1 MLMEGLLEFLWGAAK
16 AAVPPAALVLIIGW
30 ICRTWIGE
38 RLKASVKHEY
48 DDRLE
53 QLKAELKAQGD
64 SNLALLKSEI
74 DRQGEKLRIAA
85 SSFSEVQKATIARK
99 VDAVDA
105 LWNGFV
111 QMRDAF
117 PGVYSITDIFSDREM
132 RGFYTSP
139 TMNKFSKDVGAFT
152 EMDLIGVGFAEV
164 EAVRPHLGEYA
175 WAIYVTYRT
184 IMGRSMHLIK
194 NGRSDPS
201 GLEWYKDQNI
211 QNLVASAFGLAK
223 MEEFA
228 NLGHSRFNWINNNFS
243 TILLAAID
251 TILTGQTFSD
261 AAYKQAE
268 RMEQQISVANKAGK
282 TINP

>member
-1 MLMEGLLEFLWGAAK
+1 MEDLLQFLWDATKSAA
-16 AAVPPAALVLIIGW
+16 PPAALLLAIGW
-30 ICRTWIGE
+30 LGRTWIGE

-53 QLKAELKAQGD
+53 QLKADLKEQGD

-85 SSFSEVQKATIARK
+85 SSFSEVQKATITRK

-105 LWNGFV
+105 LWNGFL

-117 PGVYSITDIFSDREM
+117 PAVYSITDIFSDEEM

-139 TMNKFSKDVGAFT
+139 SMSQFSKDAGVFS
-152 EMDLIGVGFAEV
+152 EIDLIGVGFAEV

-184 IMGRSMHLIK
+184 VMGRSMLLIK
-194 NGRSDPS
+194 NGRSEPS

-211 QNLVASAFGLAK
+211 QSLVSSAFGTTK
-223 MEEFA
+223 TEEFA
-228 NLGHSRFNWINNNFS
+228 RLGHSRFKWINSNFS

-261 AAYKQAE
+261 AAYRQAE
-268 RMEQQISVANKAGK
+268 RMEQQINAANNASKI
-282 TINP
+282 TSL